1 MITLFPCMTEAVI
14 HLPPALHQSDG
25 KVWVEGRSDK
35 CEKGNEDMA
44 EDSEGHRKVRNDSYT
59 TTKQ

>member
-1 MITLFPCMTEAVI
+1 MTEAVI